1 MKQRDAICRAY
12 RRMHFAPSPMFFQ
25 GAFDATLL
33 GVLLCGKKGEGTLN
47 GKMEL
52 LFWQLVYFFIQQR
65 YRIVQLADDAREIW
79 LESLENKH
87 VPIVRLVRYDIDWS
101 QWLKR
106 DMEYAWRIAEQIQ
119 KRRIRKFNKIVNI
132 YISTYPPV
140 DDWEFLIEKPLP
152 LLQQRN
158 AALQTFLIHS
168 GNIHLSLQQLA
179 DMFQA
184 PVTFPAIADVHDPF
198 FEAERLKRAVFR
210 EEREQQE
217 RERKLFKYG
226 KPVFTYIFIA
236 LQVIVFL
243 LMEWSGGSTNPD
255 VLIKYGA
262 KFNPLIQAGEW
273 WRFFTPIFLHI
284 GFLHLLMN
292 TFALYYLG
300 MTVERLYGSWRF
312 FFIYFTAGFF
322 GTLGSFLFTASLSAG
337 ASGAIFGLF
346 GALLYFGTVY
356 RHLFLQT
363 IGTNIIGLIVINL
376 VFGMIVPGI
385 DNAGH
390 IGGLIGGY
398 LAAGI
403 VHLPNH
409 FDWKKQ
415 MRSLLISVG
424 IAAFALYIGL

>member
-1 MKQRDAICRAY
+1 
-12 RRMHFAPSPMFFQ
+12 
-25 GAFDATLL
+25 
-33 GVLLCGKKGEGTLN
+33 
-47 GKMEL
+47 MEL
-52 LFWQLVYFFIQQR
+52 LFWQLVYFFIKQR
-65 YRIVQLADDAREIW
+65 YRMIQLSNDVHEIW

-87 VPIVRLVRYDIDWS
+87 VPIVRVVRYDIDWS

-119 KRRIRKFNKIVNI
+119 KRRIGRFSKVVNI
-132 YISTYPPV
+132 YVSTYPPV
-140 DDWEFLIEKPLP
+140 DDWEFLVEKPLP
-152 LLQQRN
+152 LSQQRN
-158 AALQTFLIHS
+158 AVFQTFLIHS
-168 GNIHLSLQQLA
+168 DNVNISLQQLTEIV
-179 DMFQA
+179 QT
-184 PVTFPAIADVHDPF
+184 PITFPQVVDDRDPF
-198 FEAERLKRAVFR
+198 FEAERLKRDILR
-210 EEREQQE
+210 EAREQHE
-217 RERKLFKYG
+217 RERRLFEYG
-226 KPVFTYIFIA
+226 KPVFTHIFIA

-243 LMEWSGGSTNPD
+243 LMEWSGGSTNPA
-255 VLIKYGA
+255 VLIQYGA

-312 FFIYFTAGFF
+312 FFIYLIAGFF
-322 GTLGSFLFTASLSAG
+322 GTLGSFLFTTSLSAG

-356 RHLFLQT
+356 RHLFFQT
-363 IGTNIIGLIVINL
+363 IGTNIIGLIIINL
-376 VFGMIVPGI
+376 LFGMIVPGI

-390 IGGLIGGY
+390 IGGLIGGF

-409 FDWKKQ
+409 LDWKRQ
-415 MRSLLISVG
+415 MRSLLVTVSV
-424 IAAFALYIGL
+424 AALGLYIGF

>member
-1 MKQRDAICRAY
+1 
-12 RRMHFAPSPMFFQ
+12 
-25 GAFDATLL
+25 
-33 GVLLCGKKGEGTLN
+33 LN

-52 LFWQLVYFFIQQR
+52 FFWQLVYFFIKQR
-65 YRIVQLADDAREIW
+65 YRMIQLSNDSHEIW

-87 VPIVRLVRYDIDWS
+87 VPIVRIVRYDIDWS

-119 KRRIRKFNKIVNI
+119 KRRIRKFKQIVNI
-132 YISTYPPV
+132 YVSAYPPV
-140 DDWEFLIEKPLP
+140 DDWEFLVEKPLP
-152 LLQQRN
+152 LSQQQN
-158 AALQTFLIHS
+158 AVFRTFLIHS
-168 GNIHLSLQQLA
+168 GNVNISLQQLTEIVKT
-179 DMFQA
+179 
-184 PVTFPAIADVHDPF
+184 PITFPSVADDRDPF
-198 FEAERLKRAVFR
+198 FEAERLKRDILWEA
-210 EEREQQE
+210 REQHE
-217 RERKLFKYG
+217 RERRLFEYG
-226 KPVFTYIFIA
+226 KPVFTYIFITV
-236 LQVIVFL
+236 QVIVFL
-243 LMEWSGGSTNPD
+243 LMEWSGGSTNPA

-273 WRFFTPIFLHI
+273 WRFFTPIFLHV

-312 FFIYFTAGFF
+312 FFIYLIAGFF
-322 GTLGSFLFTASLSAG
+322 GTLGSFLFTTSLSAG

-356 RHLFLQT
+356 RHLFFQT
-363 IGTNIIGLIVINL
+363 IGTNIIGLIIINL
-376 VFGMIVPGI
+376 LFGMMVPGI

-390 IGGLIGGY
+390 IGGLIGGF

-409 FDWKKQ
+409 LDWKRQ
-415 MRSLLISVG
+415 VRSLLVTVS
-424 IAAFALYIGL
+424 AAALGLYIGF

>member
-1 MKQRDAICRAY
+1 M
-12 RRMHFAPSPMFFQ
+12 
-25 GAFDATLL
+25 
-33 GVLLCGKKGEGTLN
+33 N

-52 LFWQLVYFFIQQR
+52 LFWQLVYFFIKQR
-65 YRIVQLADDAREIW
+65 YRIIQMSNHSHEIW

-87 VPIVRLVRYDIDWS
+87 VPIVRVVRYDIDWS

-119 KRRIRKFNKIVNI
+119 KRRIRRFREIVNI
-132 YISTYPPV
+132 YVSTYPPV

-152 LLQQRN
+152 LSQKRN
-158 AALQTFLIHS
+158 AVFRTFLIHS
-168 GNIHLSLQQLA
+168 GNVNMSLQQLTEIVQTPIVLPTVVN
-179 DMFQA
+179 D
-184 PVTFPAIADVHDPF
+184 IDPF
-198 FEAERLKRAVFR
+198 FEAERLKQDILR
-210 EEREQQE
+210 EAREQHE
-217 RERKLFKYG
+217 RERRLFEYG

-236 LQVIVFL
+236 LQVLVFL
-243 LMEWSGGSTNPD
+243 LMEWSGGSTNPA
-255 VLIKYGA
+255 VLIQYGA
-262 KFNPLIQAGEW
+262 KFNPLIQEGEW

-312 FFIYFTAGFF
+312 FFIYLIAGFF
-322 GTLGSFLFTASLSAG
+322 GTLGSFLFTTSLSAG

-356 RHLFLQT
+356 RHLFFQT
-363 IGTNIIGLIVINL
+363 IGTNIIGLIIINL
-376 VFGMIVPGI
+376 LFGIMVPGI

-390 IGGLIGGY
+390 IGGLIGGF
-398 LAAGI
+398 LASGI

-409 FDWKKQ
+409 LDWKRQ
-415 MRSLLISVG
+415 VRTLLVTVS
-424 IAAFALYIGL
+424 AAALGLYIGF